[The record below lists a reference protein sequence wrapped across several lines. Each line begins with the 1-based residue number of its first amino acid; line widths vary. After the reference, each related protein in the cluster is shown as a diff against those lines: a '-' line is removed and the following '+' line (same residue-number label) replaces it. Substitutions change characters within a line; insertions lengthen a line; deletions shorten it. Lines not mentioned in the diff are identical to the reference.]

1 MTARVFL
8 FSVLVSLVT
17 VSSLG
22 VVFVKYLNR
31 SFFIELQE
39 LLEERDE
46 LRVEWSR
53 LQLGYD
59 SFGSQGRIERFAKEQ
74 LQMKTPDPEQI
85 KIVVYE

>member
-1 MTARVFL
+1 MTAKVFL

>member
-1 MTARVFL
+1 MTAKVFL

-31 SFFIELQE
+31 SFFSELQE

-85 KIVVYE
+85 KIVVHE

>member
-31 SFFIELQE
+31 SFFSELQE